1 MKLKVADRIRLLSI
15 LPEKGNLLTIK
26 IVRELRENL
35 SFSEK
40 EHKDFGLKGLGDR
53 IVWDDDKDKGKKVLI
68 GDQAKEVIEKSLRDL
83 NEKDELTVPDIGL
96 WEKFIGEV

>member
-1 MKLKVADRIRLLSI
+1 MELGVPERIRLLTI

-26 IVRELRENL
+26 IVRELREAL

-40 EHKDFGLKGLGDR
+40 EHKDFGITMLGNR
-53 IVWDDDKDKGKKVLI
+53 IQWGDNLRPKDINI
-68 GDQAKEVIEKSLRDL
+68 GDQAKEIIETSLREL
-83 NEKDELTVPDIGL
+83 NEKNELTVPDIDL